1 MRGEPIAAE
10 YELKNKYGN
19 AYEQTDCITAIRSEI
34 KTYREI
40 DKRAYDGLGYIIG
53 QTHFA
58 VKPQETRFVPE
69 CSSVI
74 YQNEN

>member
-10 YELKNKYGN
+10 YELKNKHSN
-19 AYEQTDCITAIRSEI
+19 AYEQTDCITAIGSEI

-40 DKRAYDGLGYIIG
+40 DKSAYDGLGYIVG

-58 VKPQETRFVPE
+58 VKAQ
-69 CSSVI
+69 
-74 YQNEN
+74 